1 MQLQDLNAFVA
12 VAADRSFS
20 KAAKRLHRT
29 QPAISQAIRR
39 LEDELGDKLFD
50 RSSRNGALT
59 EAGVLLREH
68 AARLLRL
75 ASEAEAAVRELQ
87 QVRRGRVVV
96 GANEA
101 AVHAIL
107 PIIERFA
114 RLHPQ
119 ARVEVRRVASRQIA
133 HGAARAQPRL
143 RRPDVPAARQGAA
156 VDLARQ
162 RRARDARQPEAPAR
176 VEEARHASRKSGARP
191 SSRTTIPS
199 PARDRVLRLYERRH
213 APINIQIALP
223 SLDGIKRAVEM
234 GLGVAVLPRRCALT
248 EIARGHLVAVKVPEL
263 SSPRSVRF
271 VFRKSG
277 ELSRAAAAFLE
288 LARAGTDGT
297 EATDKAQQE
306 KRRNGEGTNPKF

>member
-1 MQLQDLNAFVA
+1 LQLQDLNAFVA
-12 VAADRSFS
+12 VATDRSFS

-39 LEDELGDKLFD
+39 LEDELGEKLFD
-50 RSSRNGALT
+50 RTSRNGALT

-87 QVRRGRVVV
+87 QVRRGRVIV

-101 AVHAIL
+101 AVHSIL
-107 PIIERFA
+107 PIVERFA

-133 HGAARAQPRL
+133 TELLERSLDFGVLTFQPPDKGLQSISLGSDELVMLAHPKHRL
-143 RRPDVPAARQGAA
+143 ASKK
-156 VDLARQ
+156 
-162 RRARDARQPEAPAR
+162 R
-176 VEEARHASRKSGARP
+176 VTIEEVGRETVIAHND
-191 SSRTTIPS
+191 PS
-199 PARDRVLRLYERRH
+199 PARERVLRVYERRH
-213 APINIQIALP
+213 ASINIQIALP

-248 EIARGHLVAVKVPEL
+248 EIARGDLVAVKVPEL
-263 SSPRSVRF
+263 SLPRSVRF

-288 LARAGTDGT
+288 VARAGTEGT
-297 EATDKAQQE
+297 EAADRTQHGGE
-306 KRRNGEGTNPKF
+306 KRRKG